1 MARTSVFE
9 NNFNAGLNGG
19 SWIQSGGATGV
30 GVTSGRLS
38 LFTQQSG
45 GLSGSSFE
53 GGKYAFPSSLV
64 DSERVSDFSVS
75 MDVAM
80 TERGPGAT
88 FGNRQPDGISFSFGN
103 TNTFGQNTHTNISN
117 SSDFEKGVSEG
128 LSISIIPF
136 SQNANGRGTLEIRWN
151 GQVLAASSFTGSGSY
166 DSSAVNGTYQ
176 RFALSVNENGQIT
189 ASYAGNSVSATIP
202 NDQWDTVDQSGWD
215 FAIAGRTGGNG
226 GQGYVDNLRVET
238 NILYCFVSG
247 TMIDCIDGLRAVETL
262 VPGDLVRTRDH
273 GYQPIRWKGMRNV
286 TKEMISIMPQFA
298 PIRIAA
304 GALGNGLPNADLLV
318 SPQHRVLVKSKIAK
332 RMFGCDEVLVAAK
345 QLCSLE
351 GIEVADELGDV
362 EYHHFLFDQH
372 EIVFSNDAETESFF
386 IGPQAMKSVGPAARA
401 EILAL
406 FPELAD
412 RETSPQPAR
421 AIISG
426 RPARKLAARNQRN
439 DQPLTIA

>member
-215 FAIAGRTGGNG
+215 
-226 GQGYVDNLRVET
+226 
-238 NILYCFVSG
+238 
-247 TMIDCIDGLRAVETL
+247 
-262 VPGDLVRTRDH
+262 
-273 GYQPIRWKGMRNV
+273 
-286 TKEMISIMPQFA
+286 
-298 PIRIAA
+298 
-304 GALGNGLPNADLLV
+304 
-318 SPQHRVLVKSKIAK
+318 
-332 RMFGCDEVLVAAK
+332 
-345 QLCSLE
+345 
-351 GIEVADELGDV
+351 
-362 EYHHFLFDQH
+362 
-372 EIVFSNDAETESFF
+372 
-386 IGPQAMKSVGPAARA
+386 
-401 EILAL
+401 
-406 FPELAD
+406 
-412 RETSPQPAR
+412 
-421 AIISG
+421 
-426 RPARKLAARNQRN
+426 
-439 DQPLTIA
+439 